1 MADLPFLD
9 TNLFLRHLTQ
19 DNPTLSPRA
28 TALWRHIATGE
39 TAVTTMD
46 TVIFETVFTLQ
57 SFYRLD
63 RAAIREGV
71 LPLLALRGVRLAN
84 KGRYRRA
91 FALYIGYPALS
102 FADCFHIAV
111 MESRGQT
118 RLISF
123 DRAMGR
129 VPTVTRLEP
138 DEDGFLPDR
147 TQAGNR

>member
-19 DNPTLSPRA
+19 DNPMQSPKA
-28 TALWRHIATGE
+28 TALWRRIALGE
-39 TAVTTMD
+39 EIVTTLD
-46 TVIFETVFTLQ
+46 TVVFETVFTLQ
-57 SFYRLD
+57 RFYQLD
-63 RAAIREGV
+63 RAAIRDGV
-71 LPLLALRGVRLAN
+71 LPLLLLPGVRLAN
-84 KGRYRRA
+84 KRRFRRA
-91 FALYIGYPALS
+91 FDLYVTTPALS

-111 MESRGQT
+111 MESRDQT

-138 DEDGFLPDR
+138 DEDGRLP
-147 TQAGNR
+147 AAP